1 MAPVLNMSR
10 PEVGQGCEYTREIQ
24 DAEYAWINLSVPK
37 ECATMHEYALIMLN
51 MLEPACIYLNKQ
63 KSEHTRILNASDV
76 VHSLRSLYKLLSSY
90 RDKAPYLVFR
100 NCQTFKM
107 ESFVKRN
114 DVRKCKS
121 GSVQPEMFQGR
132 RVFAELGH
140 FDKDF
145 VNNTRQKGKPI
156 WAFS

>member
-1 MAPVLNMSR
+1 MEALHIIPKYAQIWLNNAWIKCAGCGRILNITCQSLITFFNMAPVLNMSR
-10 PEVGQGCEYTREIQ
+10 PEVGQGCEYAREIQ
-24 DAEYAWINLSVPK
+24 DAEYAWINLNVPK

-100 NCQTFKM
+100 TLSN
-107 ESFVKRN
+107 
-114 DVRKCKS
+114 
-121 GSVQPEMFQGR
+121 
-132 RVFAELGH
+132 
-140 FDKDF
+140 
-145 VNNTRQKGKPI
+145 I
-156 WAFS
+156 